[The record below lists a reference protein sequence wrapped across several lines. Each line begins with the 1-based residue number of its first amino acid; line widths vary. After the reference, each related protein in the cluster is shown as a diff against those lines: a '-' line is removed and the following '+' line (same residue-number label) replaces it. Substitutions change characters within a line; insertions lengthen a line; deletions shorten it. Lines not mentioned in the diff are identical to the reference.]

1 MSVPFTVHL
10 NRMLF
15 PQIFWHTN
23 ATIPCLLTN
32 PKSGIKLGGNL
43 GLNSSVG
50 KSWDLVVG
58 YCFILYANRC
68 LRKCKLDHK
77 LLARKYSYS
86 IRNHS
91 NDFAGPKV
99 NKKRQSRH
107 FFSLHIWLSWAISEV
122 LTQRRL
128 LINVYLINSK

>member
-1 MSVPFTVHL
+1 MSVPFTMHL

-107 FFSLHIWLSWAISEV
+107 FFPPPYLAIMGYIRGSDTEKTFNKC
-122 LTQRRL
+122 LFD
-128 LINVYLINSK
+128 

>member
-15 PQIFWHTN
+15 PQILCHTN
-23 ATIPCLLTN
+23 ATIPCLLAN

-58 YCFILYANRC
+58 YCFIIYANRC
-68 LRKCKLDHK
+68 LSKCKLDHK
-77 LLARKYSYS
+77 LRARKYSYS
-86 IRNHS
+86 IRNHR
-91 NDFAGPKV
+91 NYFAGPKA
-99 NKKRQSRH
+99 NNKRQGRL
-107 FFSLHIWLSWAISEV
+107 FFLRVCLSWAISEV
-122 LTQRRL
+122 LTQGRL
-128 LINVYLINSK
+128 SINVYLNNGK